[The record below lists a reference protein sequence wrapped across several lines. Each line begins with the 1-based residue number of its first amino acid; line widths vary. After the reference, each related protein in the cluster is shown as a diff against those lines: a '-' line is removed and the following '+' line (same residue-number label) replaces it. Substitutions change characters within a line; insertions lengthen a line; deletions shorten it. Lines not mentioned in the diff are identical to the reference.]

1 MKIFE
6 EKNYYQILKLLPDAS
21 PGAIHRAYREAL
33 TVYDEDALAT
43 YSLFSEDQRKLV
55 LQTIAEAYRT
65 LSDENKRTAYNQMLI
80 DTGQVDAAVFS
91 TKELKQLAALADDKE
106 VPNNQS
112 LSAWVK
118 KRSDEKEVKAVKD
131 YILSKDWVSG
141 SDLKKFREILGIEPD
156 EIYEITRISG
166 SMLKLIEENQFD
178 GLPADIYLKQ
188 FLRSY
193 AETLQ
198 LDPQRVVEGYFKH
211 MGLATK
217 P

>member
-6 EKNYYQILKLLPDAS
+6 EKNYYQILKLLPDAT

-43 YSLFSEDQRKLV
+43 YSLFSEDQRKLI
-55 LQTIAEAYRT
+55 LQTISEAYRT
-65 LSDENKRTAYNQMLI
+65 LSNENKRTAYNQMLI

-91 TKELKQLAALADDKE
+91 TKELKHLAALADDKE
-106 VPNNQS
+106 VSKIQS
-112 LSAWVK
+112 LSAWVN
-118 KRSDEKEVKAVKD
+118 KRSNEKEVKAVKD
-131 YILSKDWVSG
+131 DIRSKDWVSG
-141 SDLKKFREILGIEPD
+141 SDLKKFREILGIGPD

>member
-6 EKNYYQILKLLPDAS
+6 EKNYYQILKLLPDAT

-33 TVYDEDALAT
+33 AIYDEDALAT
-43 YSLFSEDQRKLV
+43 YSLFSEDQREII
-55 LQTIAEAYRT
+55 LQTISEAYRT
-65 LSDENKRTAYNQMLI
+65 LSNENKRTAYNQMLI
-80 DTGQVDAAVFS
+80 DTGQVDAALFS

-106 VPNNQS
+106 VSKNQS
-112 LSAWVK
+112 LSTWIK
-118 KRSDEKEVKAVKD
+118 KRSDEKEVKSVKD
-131 YILSKDWVSG
+131 HILSKDWVSG

-198 LDPQRVVEGYFKH
+198 LDPQRVVEGYLKH
-211 MGLATK
+211 MDLATK